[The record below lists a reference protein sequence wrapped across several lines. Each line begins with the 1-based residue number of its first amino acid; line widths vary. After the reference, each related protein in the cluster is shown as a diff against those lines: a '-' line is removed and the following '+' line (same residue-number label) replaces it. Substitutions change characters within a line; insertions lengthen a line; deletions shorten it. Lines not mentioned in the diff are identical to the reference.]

1 MYALNIM
8 NKFEKAYIYQIKCN
22 LTNDIYIG
30 SSYEPMR
37 IRLSKHLT
45 DLKGWQGI
53 DGNKYRNYRSSFE
66 VLMNEDYEMT
76 KVEDF
81 PCENKKELL
90 SRESLY
96 IIKARNDDN
105 INIVNK
111 QIPSKIR
118 IVLLYNCNAAY
129 CSEQPAHGI

>member
-30 SSYEPMR
+30 SSYEPMKT
-37 IRLSKHLT
+37 RLSKHLT

-53 DGNKYRNYRSSFE
+53 GGNVYRNYRSSFE

-96 IIKARNDDN
+96 IIKARNDDK

-111 QIPSKIR
+111 QIPSKIT
-118 IVLLYNCNAAY
+118 Y
-129 CSEQPAHGI
+129 SEEDLSSLVSF

>member
-1 MYALNIM
+1 MYAINIM

-22 LTNDIYIG
+22 LTSDIYIG

-45 DLKGWQGI
+45 DLKGWRGI

-66 VLMNEDYEMT
+66 VLMNDDYEMT

-81 PCENKKELL
+81 PCNTKKELL

-96 IIKARNDDN
+96 IIKARKDDN

-111 QIPSKIR
+111 QIPSKIT
-118 IVLLYNCNAAY
+118 Y
-129 CSEQPAHGI
+129 SEDDLSSLVAF